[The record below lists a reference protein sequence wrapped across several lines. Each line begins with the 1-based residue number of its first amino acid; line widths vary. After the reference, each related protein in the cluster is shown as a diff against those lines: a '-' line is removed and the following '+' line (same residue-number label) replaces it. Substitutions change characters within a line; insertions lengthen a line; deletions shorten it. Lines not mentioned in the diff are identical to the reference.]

1 MWNTLIYDPLYNAF
15 VFVLTNTP
23 NHNIAIAIVIF
34 TILVKTLLF
43 PLYQKNIRSQ
53 QLIKLLE
60 PDLKEIQV
68 KYKGDRTELGK
79 KTMELYKTNNINPFT
94 SILLLLIQLPI
105 LIALYFVFSR
115 GLTGGSEHLYSFVS
129 FPEQVNTMMFGFIEA
144 TKPFIPL
151 GILAGLTQAMQA
163 RVSFPKLPKSTA
175 VTTEK
180 KEVSFQDEFAKSMRV
195 QVLYVLPVFITVIS
209 IGFPS
214 AITLYWV
221 VANIFGTLQESYVK
235 RTIKVKTI

>member
-1 MWNTLIYDPLYNAF
+1 MWNTFIYDPLYNAF

-60 PDLKEIQV
+60 PELKEIQ
-68 KYKGDRTELGK
+68 KKHKDDKTELGR

-94 SILLLLIQLPI
+94 SILLLFIQLPI

-115 GLTGGSEHLYSFVS
+115 GLTGGSEHLYSFVQ
-129 FPEQVNTMMFGFIEA
+129 FPEQVNTMMFGLIEA

-151 GILAGLTQAMQA
+151 GILAGITQAIQA
-163 RVSFPKLPKSTA
+163 RVSFPKLPEQVVPKG
-175 VTTEK
+175 EK
-180 KEVSFQDEFAKSMRV
+180 KELSFQDEFAKSMRI
-195 QVLYVLPVFITVIS
+195 QVLYVLPVFIAVIS

-221 VANIFGTLQESYVK
+221 VANIYGILQELYVK
-235 RTIKVKTI
+235 RTVKIKTI